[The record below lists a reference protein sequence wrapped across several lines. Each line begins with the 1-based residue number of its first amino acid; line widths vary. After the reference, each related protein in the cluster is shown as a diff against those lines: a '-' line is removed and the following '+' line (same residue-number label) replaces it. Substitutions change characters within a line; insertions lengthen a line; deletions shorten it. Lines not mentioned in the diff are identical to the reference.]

1 MPNVNTLII
10 EDADRMGLAQLH
22 QLRGRVGRSNRRASA
37 YLTSRR
43 GRELSEIAEKRLSA
57 IREFA
62 EFNSGF
68 RIAMRDLEI
77 RGAGSL
83 LGAEQS
89 GHMIDVGY
97 DMYLKL
103 LEEAVL
109 EERGE
114 KPEQRAECAAD
125 LAVSANIPESYVPSQ
140 EQRMDLY
147 RRIALV
153 RSEAEAD
160 DLMDEVIDRFGDPP
174 PSVYTLVQVAL
185 LRSDAGKVGVT
196 DISQKNGCLK
206 FLLAEFDMQKVS
218 LLYARPE
225 FKGRLKVDAGAKPGV
240 ILRLKSR
247 DHVIEQARAFVSA
260 WADAREER
268 A

>member
-1 MPNVNTLII
+1 
-10 EDADRMGLAQLH
+10 
-22 QLRGRVGRSNRRASA
+22 
-37 YLTSRR
+37 
-43 GRELSEIAEKRLSA
+43 
-57 IREFA
+57 
-62 EFNSGF
+62 
-68 RIAMRDLEI
+68 
-77 RGAGSL
+77 
-83 LGAEQS
+83 
-89 GHMIDVGY
+89 MIDVGY

-185 LRSDAGKVGVT
+185 LRSRRGQGRRDGHFAEKRLSEVPAGGVRYAEG
-196 DISQKNGCLK
+196 IGCC
-206 FLLAEFDMQKVS
+206 M
-218 LLYARPE
+218 P
-225 FKGRLKVDAGAKPGV
+225 GRN
-240 ILRLKSR
+240 SR
-247 DHVIEQARAFVSA
+247 AA
-260 WADAREER
+260 
-268 A
+268 

>member
-1 MPNVNTLII
+1 MQEEKGETPKP
-10 EDADRMGLAQLH
+10 
-22 QLRGRVGRSNRRASA
+22 RVDCAA
-37 YLTSRR
+37 
-43 GRELSEIAEKRLSA
+43 ELLLSA
-57 IREFA
+57 
-62 EFNSGF
+62 NLPS
-68 RIAMRDLEI
+68 D
-77 RGAGSL
+77 
-83 LGAEQS
+83 
-89 GHMIDVGY
+89 
-97 DMYLKL
+97 
-103 LEEAVL
+103 
-109 EERGE
+109 
-114 KPEQRAECAAD
+114 
-125 LAVSANIPESYVPSQ
+125 YVPDAG
-140 EQRMDLY
+140 QRIDLY

-196 DISQKNGCLK
+196 DISQKNGYLK
-206 FLLAEFDMQKVS
+206 FLLAQFDMQKVS

>member
-1 MPNVNTLII
+1 
-10 EDADRMGLAQLH
+10 
-22 QLRGRVGRSNRRASA
+22 
-37 YLTSRR
+37 
-43 GRELSEIAEKRLSA
+43 
-57 IREFA
+57 
-62 EFNSGF
+62 
-68 RIAMRDLEI
+68 
-77 RGAGSL
+77 
-83 LGAEQS
+83 
-89 GHMIDVGY
+89 
-97 DMYLKL
+97 
-103 LEEAVL
+103 
-109 EERGE
+109 
-114 KPEQRAECAAD
+114 
-125 LAVSANIPESYVPSQ
+125 
-140 EQRMDLY
+140 MDLY

-153 RSEAEAD
+153 RSEPEAD

-206 FLLAEFDMQKVS
+206 FLLVQFDMQKVS

>member
-1 MPNVNTLII
+1 MSESAGSDDFVQLLDPSGRRVDHPRFSFSGS
-10 EDADRMGLAQLH
+10 DADIAAHLRDLGEEELDD
-22 QLRGRVGRSNRRASA
+22 LRGRLRIGLVSDAEVTDVAS
-37 YLTSRR
+37 
-43 GRELSEIAEKRLSA
+43 G
-57 IREFA
+57 
-62 EFNSGF
+62 
-68 RIAMRDLEI
+68 
-77 RGAGSL
+77 
-83 LGAEQS
+83 
-89 GHMIDVGY
+89 
-97 DMYLKL
+97 
-103 LEEAVL
+103 
-109 EERGE
+109 
-114 KPEQRAECAAD
+114 
-125 LAVSANIPESYVPSQ
+125 

-153 RSEAEAD
+153 RTEAEAD

-185 LRSDAGKVGVT
+185 LRADAGKVGVT

-206 FLLAEFDMQKVS
+206 FLLAQFDMQKVS
-218 LLYARPE
+218 ALYARPE

>member
-1 MPNVNTLII
+1 
-10 EDADRMGLAQLH
+10 
-22 QLRGRVGRSNRRASA
+22 
-37 YLTSRR
+37 
-43 GRELSEIAEKRLSA
+43 
-57 IREFA
+57 
-62 EFNSGF
+62 
-68 RIAMRDLEI
+68 
-77 RGAGSL
+77 
-83 LGAEQS
+83 
-89 GHMIDVGY
+89 MIDVGY

-153 RSEAEAD
+153 RTEAEAD

-185 LRSDAGKVGVT
+185 LRADAGKVGVT
-196 DISQKNGCLK
+196 DIS
-206 FLLAEFDMQKVS
+206 AEKRLFEVS
-218 LLYARPE
+218 
-225 FKGRLKVDAGAKPGV
+225 AGAVRYAEGIGTVRPAGVQGPLEGGCGGKAGRHSAPQDPHPRHRTGKSVCFRMGRRPGRPRMTPMCNETKGSV
-240 ILRLKSR
+240 C
-247 DHVIEQARAFVSA
+247 
-260 WADAREER
+260 
-268 A
+268 

>member
-1 MPNVNTLII
+1 M
-10 EDADRMGLAQLH
+10 
-22 QLRGRVGRSNRRASA
+22 
-37 YLTSRR
+37 
-43 GRELSEIAEKRLSA
+43 
-57 IREFA
+57 
-62 EFNSGF
+62 
-68 RIAMRDLEI
+68 
-77 RGAGSL
+77 GSL

>member
-1 MPNVNTLII
+1 
-10 EDADRMGLAQLH
+10 
-22 QLRGRVGRSNRRASA
+22 
-37 YLTSRR
+37 
-43 GRELSEIAEKRLSA
+43 
-57 IREFA
+57 
-62 EFNSGF
+62 
-68 RIAMRDLEI
+68 MRDLEI

-153 RSEAEAD
+153 RTEAEAD

-174 PSVYTLVQVAL
+174 PERIHA
-185 LRSDAGKVGVT
+185 RAGGHCCRADAGKVGVT

-206 FLLAEFDMQKVS
+206 FLLAQFDMQKVS
-218 LLYARPE
+218 ALYARPE

-240 ILRLKSR
+240 ILRLKTR
-247 DHVIEQARAFVSA
+247 THVIEQARAFVSA
-260 WADAREER
+260 WADAQGDR

>member
-1 MPNVNTLII
+1 MGVDKGILIPTSSLTESPCPQVSKQTIGKLFPIASKTTCGVPSATL
-10 EDADRMGLAQLH
+10 
-22 QLRGRVGRSNRRASA
+22 VKKNRSLSCMIFC
-37 YLTSRR
+37 TSSCDTAPYH
-43 GRELSEIAEKRLSA
+43 L
-57 IREFA
+57 
-62 EFNSGF
+62 
-68 RIAMRDLEI
+68 
-77 RGAGSL
+77 
-83 LGAEQS
+83 
-89 GHMIDVGY
+89 
-97 DMYLKL
+97 
-103 LEEAVL
+103 
-109 EERGE
+109 
-114 KPEQRAECAAD
+114 CAAD

-206 FLLAEFDMQKVS
+206 FLLAQFDMQKVS

>member
-1 MPNVNTLII
+1 MAY
-10 EDADRMGLAQLH
+10 DSAS
-22 QLRGRVGRSNRRASA
+22 GRIKHYRVDKMKNITITD
-37 YLTSRR
+37 LP
-43 GRELSEIAEKRLSA
+43 
-57 IREFA
+57 
-62 EFNSGF
+62 
-68 RIAMRDLEI
+68 RD
-77 RGAGSL
+77 
-83 LGAEQS
+83 GAETMEHLDLTIYTRRLF
-89 GHMIDVGY
+89 GMFGGEPIRVTLEGDGDMIN
-97 DMYLKL
+97 
-103 LEEAVL
+103 VL
-109 EERGE
+109 
-114 KPEQRAECAAD
+114 
-125 LAVSANIPESYVPSQ
+125 
-140 EQRMDLY
+140 
-147 RRIALV
+147 
-153 RSEAEAD
+153 
-160 DLMDEVIDRFGDPP
+160 IDRFGDPP

-206 FLLAEFDMQKVS
+206 FLLAQFDMQKVS

>member
-1 MPNVNTLII
+1 
-10 EDADRMGLAQLH
+10 
-22 QLRGRVGRSNRRASA
+22 
-37 YLTSRR
+37 
-43 GRELSEIAEKRLSA
+43 
-57 IREFA
+57 
-62 EFNSGF
+62 
-68 RIAMRDLEI
+68 MRDLEI

-153 RSEAEAD
+153 RTEAEAD

-206 FLLAEFDMQKVS
+206 FQLAQFDMQKVS
-218 LLYARPE
+218 ALYARPE

-240 ILRLKSR
+240 ILRLKTR
-247 DHVIEQARAFVSA
+247 THVIEQARAFVSA
-260 WADAREER
+260 WADAQGDR